1 MPDKR
6 DKRLFVAAIFK
17 VCKLRETKG
26 IQNKGNYAARTILEI
41 TFHGGSEKRTGQA
54 SDENLLFIGERARLP
69 TQNPGGKCLCSESPH
84 IMPYRDFHALV
95 GYSQQDGYYL

>member
-26 IQNKGNYAARTILEI
+26 IQNKGNYAARTILKTLSMAEVRRELDRQVMRI
-41 TFHGGSEKRTGQA
+41 YFS
-54 SDENLLFIGERARLP
+54 
-69 TQNPGGKCLCSESPH
+69 
-84 IMPYRDFHALV
+84 
-95 GYSQQDGYYL
+95 